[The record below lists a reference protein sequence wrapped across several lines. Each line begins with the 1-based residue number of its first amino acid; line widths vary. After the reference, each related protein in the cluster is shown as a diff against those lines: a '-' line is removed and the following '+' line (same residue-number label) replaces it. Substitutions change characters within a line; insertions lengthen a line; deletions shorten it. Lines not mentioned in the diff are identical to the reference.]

1 MAMTRAL
8 NILVACAAAISLS
21 APICAQAGAQPS
33 GLAPATQPEGNIGH
47 SEAGSV
53 IAWPLLTPANTA
65 LADQPPPPFSVTTRA
80 LLPGHWALNGSDY
93 VWVPPETRL
102 RAVQAAPLV
111 QGSYVWRNGSYVW
124 EPMHYSNP

>member
-1 MAMTRAL
+1 MTRAL
-8 NILVACAAAISLS
+8 NILVACAAAMSLS
-21 APICAQAGAQPS
+21 APICPPAGAQPS

-47 SEAGSV
+47 SEAGPV
-53 IAWPLLTPANTA
+53 FARPLLTPADTA
-65 LADQPPPPFSVTTRA
+65 LAGQPQPPISVTTLA

-124 EPMHYSNP
+124 VPMHYLNP

>member
-1 MAMTRAL
+1 MTRAS
-8 NILVACAAAISLS
+8 NILAACTAAMGLS
-21 APICAQAGAQPS
+21 APICAPAGAQPS

-47 SEAGSV
+47 TEAGFV
-53 IAWPLLTPANTA
+53 IARPLHTPANTA
-65 LADQPPPPFSVTTRA
+65 LADQPPPPISVTTLA

-102 RAVQAAPLV
+102 RGVQAAPLV

-124 EPMHYSNP
+124 VPMHYSNP